1 MNQITVTLDRPRP
14 IRWTNRSDHRIG
26 SLDRPP
32 ALADLAHKNARKGFY
47 ALCAFV
53 WASLEGRDHG
63 FAEPED
69 LAEYLGKPEAQ
80 AAAWDALKAALQDAG
95 VISSEKKSA
104 PPETSGSG
112 SGHSPSS
119 NLAQVAHPSTT

>member
-14 IRWTNRSDHRIG
+14 IRWTNKSDHRIG

-63 FAEPED
+63 FADPEE

-80 AAAWDALKAALQDAG
+80 AAAWDALKAALQEAG
-95 VISSEKKSA
+95 VISTEKKSA
-104 PPETSGSG
+104 SPETSGCENG
-112 SGHSPSS
+112 RSPSS
-119 NLAQVAHPSTT
+119 NLAQPAQPTTI